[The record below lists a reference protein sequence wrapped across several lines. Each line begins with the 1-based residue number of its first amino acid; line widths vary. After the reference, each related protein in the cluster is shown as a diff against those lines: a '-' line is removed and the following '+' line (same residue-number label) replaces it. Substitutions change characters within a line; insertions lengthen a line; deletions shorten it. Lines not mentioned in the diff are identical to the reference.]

1 MTFFDKYQ
9 RVVKEIQSRRHATDF
24 EKFLGDRYEHVDT
37 LKADVAVVYDRIA
50 KRLCVT
56 KRRDLNSL
64 PIYRTLKALDNP
76 HVPKI
81 YRLFERDEKLIVI
94 EEHVDGQTLEDF
106 LIYRPH
112 EIDASFVKK
121 FLLQVCDCLA
131 AVHAKNIIHRDI
143 KPANIMLTENHFVKL
158 VDFGIARLF
167 KPESDA
173 DTCRLGTRDFAPPEQ
188 FGLFNFGQT
197 DPRSDIY
204 SLGVTLKLL
213 GDHGDERLKKILDK
227 CTAFEPAQRFQSVEE
242 LLVQLRIDKLL
253 TLK

>member
-1 MTFFDKYQ
+1 MNFFDKYQ
-9 RVVKEIQSRRHATDF
+9 RVVKDIQTRRQAANPLD
-24 EKFLGDRYEHVDT
+24 FLGDRYELVDM

-81 YRLFERDEKLIVI
+81 YRLFEGGEKLIVI

-106 LIYRPH
+106 LTYCPH
-112 EIDASFVKK
+112 EIDASFAEKI
-121 FLLQVCDCLA
+121 LIQICDCLA
-131 AVHAKNIIHRDI
+131 AVHAQKIIHRDL
-143 KPANIMLTENHFVKL
+143 KPANIMLTENRFVKL
-158 VDFGIARLF
+158 VDFGIARIF
-167 KPESDA
+167 KPESVA
-173 DTCRLGTRDFAPPEQ
+173 DTRPLGTRDFAPPEQ

-213 GDHGDERLKKILDK
+213 IGDGDERLKKILDK
-227 CTAFEPAQRFQSVEE
+227 CTAFEPSQRFQSVEE
-242 LLVQLRIDKLL
+242 LREIYLSGR
-253 TLK
+253 